1 MTVNE
6 LIAELQRMVAEGHGE
21 AEVWASHG
29 TPEGAW
35 YNERTGS
42 VDI

>member
-6 LIAELQRMVAEGHGE
+6 LIAELQRMVAEGHGD

-29 TPEGAW
+29 IPDGAY
-35 YNERTGS
+35 YNEKMDL
-42 VDI
+42 VEI

>member
-6 LIAELQRMVAEGHGE
+6 LIAELQRMVAEGHGD
-21 AEVWASHG
+21 AEVWASRG
-29 TPEGAW
+29 TPEEAW